1 MGASGRGYLCSPLS
15 SAAHSPISELQCL
28 AHSCPQGRH
37 TDPFPARPLP
47 CFLLATVPFNL
58 TLPGPAAALPN
69 RFTVQSRS
77 SLSSN
82 CSSVVVLPSATP
94 WPIDLSGSPLE
105 SLVRYSTPNQKQLRA
120 AQSPEQA
127 TPTPL
132 GGSKEIRLPIP
143 TRPKGCSLS
152 LTPGHRATPSPS
164 LRATFSS
171 QRPPPGSPFY
181 PLGEQHRPAASCARL
196 PSVPHNSSSREAVL
210 LFRGKSTA

>member
-1 MGASGRGYLCSPLS
+1 MPSPQLPPGKAHGPLS
-15 SAAHSPISELQCL
+15 SQAFA
-28 AHSCPQGRH
+28 
-37 TDPFPARPLP
+37 
-47 CFLLATVPFNL
+47 CFLLAPVPFNL

-69 RFTVQSRS
+69 RFTAQSRS
-77 SLSSN
+77 SLSLN

-132 GGSKEIRLPIP
+132 GGSREIRLPIP

-196 PSVPHNSSSREAVL
+196 PSDPIIRPPEKLSSFSGESPQLESRLA
-210 LFRGKSTA
+210 